1 MGGEHDVERD
11 SPLVH
16 LVEGTYAKHISVP
29 KEELVEY
36 ESQWQR
42 SEQLPK
48 WDVSIAPA

>member
-1 MGGEHDVERD
+1 MTWNGI

-36 ESQWQR
+36 EGQWQR
-42 SEQLPK
+42 SEDLPK
-48 WDVSIAPA
+48 WDVAIAPA